1 MVPKFALPIALG
13 VVVAL
18 LFGLPPVAQSAEPA
32 PTVITVAE
40 MCGGCVKKI
49 NAGFKD
55 VKGIGEVSCDIDTKS
70 VTVTAAPGF
79 KLSPRG
85 LWVLMEGIGKPPTK
99 LAGPDGVYTAKP
111 EK

>member
-1 MVPKFALPIALG
+1 MVQKFVSPTLFV

-18 LFGLPPVAQSAEPA
+18 LFGQTSTVQSAEPA